1 MMMDSLYK
9 SIFIDKPWNIKY
21 DGFDLVI
28 NVRKRET
35 EHTVRCSYQLT
46 GKNYQEA
53 FASIFHFFNEIVWFY
68 DLKICKVNGGH
79 SHGSHVSLNYNVNG
93 DGYLLSFKQKVYEKV
108 QHLALAF
115 FREAEC
121 NESPYYR
128 LICFAKILE
137 IPF

>member
-1 MMMDSLYK
+1 MTIDALNK
-9 SIFIDKPWNIKY
+9 SIFIDKPWSIKY

-28 NVRKRET
+28 NVHKRKA
-35 EHTVRCSYQLT
+35 EHAVRCSYQLT

-53 FASIFHFFNEIVWFY
+53 FASIFHFFNEIVWFF
-68 DLKICKVNGGH
+68 DLKICNVNGGH
-79 SHGSHVSLNYNVNG
+79 SHGSHVSLNYNVSE
-93 DGYLLSFKQKVYEKV
+93 DRYLFSFKQRVYEKT

-128 LICFAKILE
+128 LICFAKI
-137 IPF
+137 